1 MGLREIN
8 WCSHRAIRK
17 LMTNKHRML
26 LAIVALLGA
35 CSIHSSGVVSRGEGR
50 YNVTH
55 LSGSPSASTDS
66 LKADAIEEGD
76 AYCAQKQRRLKLIHS
91 KDTPLGS
98 FGQWAESEVE
108 FVCE

>member
-1 MGLREIN
+1 
-8 WCSHRAIRK
+8 
-17 LMTNKHRML
+17 ML

-55 LSGSPSASTDS
+55 MSGAASSSTDS
-66 LKADAIEEGD
+66 LKADAIEEVN
-76 AYCAQKQRRLKLIHS
+76 AYCIQKQKKLNLIHS

-98 FGQWAESEVE
+98 FGQWAESEVQ
-108 FVCE
+108 FTCE

>member
-1 MGLREIN
+1 MREITLVFT
-8 WCSHRAIRK
+8 SGDTE
-17 LMTNKHRML
+17 LMTNKHQML
-26 LAIVALLGA
+26 IAIVALLGA

-55 LSGSPSASTDS
+55 LSGSPSASTDA
-66 LKADAIEEGD
+66 LKANAIEEGD
-76 AYCAQKQRRLKLIHS
+76 EYCAQKQRRLKLIHS
-91 KDTPLGS
+91 KDTPLGP

>member
-1 MGLREIN
+1 MKITLVFT
-8 WCSHRAIRK
+8 SAIRK
-17 LMTNKHRML
+17 LMTNKHQML

-55 LSGSPSASTDS
+55 LSGSASASTDS

-76 AYCAQKQRRLKLIHS
+76 AYCGQKQRKLKVIHS
-91 KDTPLGS
+91 KDTPLGP